1 MVKRLLAVVVS
12 ALVLLSVLPAG
23 GSSEPKDASGVVTL
37 DISHNMDFTT
47 IPESFVAAAE
57 RLNEKYAAEGRDLRI
72 EFNKDYQTIDWT
84 EYQNA
89 VMFAHKTGDAP
100 DIFATGDIPSAR
112 RAGILLDITDVI
124 TENSECYV
132 PGSFDGA
139 TIDGKIYAFA
149 PDLPVR
155 VIYYSKAA
163 LAKIGWTQDQIEALP
178 EQIADGSFTFEDF
191 IALCEEVVA
200 KGGAKYGLTHR
211 PGEGSDFLDVLRALG
226 GSYYTDDNKL
236 LIDQEGLLRFFQ
248 FTYDNVHVRHITPEN
263 LNQMGWTTINTMVG
277 TGEAFA
283 YYGPVYSANYVYGAA
298 GINVNEFVEVENFV
312 MFPKS
317 QYTEAPFVVAAPQFI
332 GISADTEY
340 PDICKD
346 IIRELS
352 AGSPDILAHHAAVIN
367 VLSSVIA
374 SNSEEEL
381 LANPLVGDLTY
392 MADFTITTPAIEGLD
407 IYNSELFR
415 QIVALELGQTTP
427 EKALSDMTAQVK
439 LSVPDV
445 VIE

>member
-1 MVKRLLAVVVS
+1 MVKRLLAVVVA

-23 GSSEPKDASGVVTL
+23 GSTEPKEVSGVVTL

-89 VMFAHKTGDAP
+89 VTFAHKTGDAP
-100 DIFATGDIPSAR
+100 DIFALGDVPSAR

-124 TENSECYV
+124 TENSDYYV

-155 VIYYSKAA
+155 VIYYSKAD
-163 LAKIGWTQDQIEALP
+163 LAKIGWTQEQIDALP
-178 EQIADGSFTFEDF
+178 KQIADGSFTFEDF

-200 KGGAKYGLTHR
+200 KGGAKYGLVHR
-211 PGEGSDFLDVLRALG
+211 PGNGPDFLDVLMALG
-226 GSYYTDDNKL
+226 GRYYTEDNKL
-236 LIDQEGLLRFFQ
+236 LIDSEGLLRYFQ
-248 FTYDNVHVRHITPEN
+248 FLYDNVHVRHITPDN
-263 LNQMGWTTINTMVG
+263 LNQMGWVTIDSMVG
-277 TGEAFA
+277 RGEAFA
-283 YYGPVYSANYVYGAA
+283 YFGTVYSSNYVYADA
-298 GINVNEFVEVENFV
+298 GMTLEEFADSEEFVL
-312 MFPKS
+312 FPKS
-317 QYTEAPFVVAAPQFI
+317 QYTEAPFAVAAPQWI

-346 IIRELS
+346 LIRELTVD
-352 AGSPDILAHHAAVIN
+352 SPDILAHHAATIN
-367 VLSSVIA
+367 VLSSVKA
-374 SNSEEEL
+374 ANSEEEVL
-381 LANPLVGDLTY
+381 SNPLIGDITY
-392 MADFTITTPAIEGLD
+392 MSDYTVTTPAIEGLD
-407 IYNSELFR
+407 IYNSEIFR

-427 EKALSDMTAQVK
+427 EKALSDMTAQIK